1 MLKKNMEK
9 FLKLKESDMQLSTTF
24 ISDKLNE
31 EKAINK
37 IREIFVELSQ
47 QSVNHSWAA
56 TGIKKFQKSE
66 TLNPEISPEFAQDE
80 LNARLEERF
89 LSLNIQ

>member
-9 FLKLKESDMQLSTTF
+9 FLKLKESDMELSKTF

-56 TGIKKFQKSE
+56 TGIRKFQKSE
-66 TLNPEISPEFAQDE
+66 TLNQ
-80 LNARLEERF
+80 
-89 LSLNIQ
+89 